1 LIKQRQIIIV
11 GGGPAGL
18 MAADVLSSVYT
29 VSLYEKEKSIGKKF
43 LLAGKGSFNI
53 TNCAEG
59 EKLCNNYTPAGFM
72 DNALS
77 GFNTLAFRRWL
88 SEIGIPTY
96 AGSGG
101 RVFPEG
107 IGPKEIFKLIKV
119 KLENQGVQ
127 FHGEHEF
134 VGFENKRIAFNNKGK
149 NIICEPD
156 YCFFALGGA
165 SWPGTGST
173 GSWRPAFESMG
184 ISTLPFQSSNCGIDI
199 SWPESVRTSHT
210 GKPIKN
216 IRLFSGISEANGEFV
231 VTGYGMEGIA
241 VYRMVP
247 EIRNML
253 NAKVPAYIHVDFK
266 PLNTTE
272 QLLLKTQGKVVST
285 KDYGQFF
292 NLSAVQLA
300 VIKAFSDKNSFLSI
314 DRFIGTIKNLVIPV
328 DSLRPVEEAISTIG
342 GIDTRELNPDFSL
355 KKYPW
360 IYTVGEMVDWD
371 APTGGFLLQ
380 GCFAMGHCA
389 ARSLL
394 EKE

>member
-1 LIKQRQIIIV
+1 
-11 GGGPAGL
+11 
-18 MAADVLSSVYT
+18 
-29 VSLYEKEKSIGKKF
+29 
-43 LLAGKGSFNI
+43 
-53 TNCAEG
+53 
-59 EKLCNNYTPAGFM
+59 
-72 DNALS
+72 
-77 GFNTLAFRRWL
+77 
-88 SEIGIPTY
+88 
-96 AGSGG
+96 
-101 RVFPEG
+101 
-107 IGPKEIFKLIKV
+107 
-119 KLENQGVQ
+119 
-127 FHGEHEF
+127 
-134 VGFENKRIAFNNKGK
+134 
-149 NIICEPD
+149 
-156 YCFFALGGA
+156 
-165 SWPGTGST
+165 
-173 GSWRPAFESMG
+173 MG